1 MGNIIFF
8 DAHGRAWKACSADD
22 ADAVEFGPSGV
33 ARPITDEEA
42 KSLGLDGEVTHHMA
56 AYLDG
61 RIVWGDWDLLKINE

>member
-1 MGNIIFF
+1 
-8 DAHGRAWKACSADD
+8 
-22 ADAVEFGPSGV
+22 VEFGPSGV